1 MTAFT
6 VRLPDETARDLDQL
20 AQKMDRSRAY
30 LAAKAIEEYVSRES
44 WQLAEIEAGI
54 AEVDKGEFAEPAE
67 VARVIAKFMA
77 PLRST

>member
-1 MTAFT
+1 
-6 VRLPDETARDLDQL
+6 
-20 AQKMDRSRAY
+20 
-30 LAAKAIEEYVSRES
+30 
-44 WQLAEIEAGI
+44 LAEIEAGI